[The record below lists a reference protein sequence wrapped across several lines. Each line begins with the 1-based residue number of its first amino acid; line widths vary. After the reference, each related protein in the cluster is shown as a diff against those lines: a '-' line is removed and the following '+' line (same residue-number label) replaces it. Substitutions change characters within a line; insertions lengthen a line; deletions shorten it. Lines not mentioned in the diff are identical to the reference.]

1 MQKHDSSIMKT
12 CDHRTGIQSVPEII
26 HEAFMGNTISSNPLI
41 VPRQLAHSFFGK
53 QFSEY
58 AVPHPNLTETQF
70 TSSTP

>member
-41 VPRQLAHSFFGK
+41 VPRQHTLSLESSFLNM
-53 QFSEY
+53 QY
-58 AVPHPNLTETQF
+58 PIQI
-70 TSSTP
+70 